1 MYDTQ
6 FVLITTEQHEAEM
19 AKISKTRLHYEN
31 LNMLNGKRKDIKQF
45 GKGLKENP
53 TRRSSDITDQEV
65 NVAAQILQL
74 YTEWGTIFFESIEN
88 GLLEQTRGKIIRK
101 NN

>member
-1 MYDTQ
+1 
-6 FVLITTEQHEAEM
+6 M
-19 AKISKTRLHYEN
+19 AKITKTRLHYEI
-31 LNMLNGKRKDIKQF
+31 LNILNGKRKEIKQF

-74 YTEWGTIFFESIEN
+74 SPN
-88 GLLEQTRGKIIRK
+88 GEQYFLKALKMVFSNRRAERLLEKIID
-101 NN
+101 NV